1 MLESYRSFIDSL
13 EEARR
18 ERLKVPSKGQDELV
32 RKLEEDVLVESWI
45 RGDKDFREEGDEVV
59 GSIEGYMDE
68 VRIGKSVVEDKVW
81 RKGQGG
87 WVQIGVPDNEERV
100 IVEEEEQKVD
110 IARTV
115 DFEDTLC
122 MVRFSLLI

>member
-1 MLESYRSFIDSL
+1 MLDNYRSFIDSL
-13 EEARR
+13 EEARK
-18 ERLKVPSKGQDELV
+18 ERFKVPSKGQDELV
-32 RKLEEDVLVESWI
+32 RKLEEDVLVESWM
-45 RGDKDFREEGDEVV
+45 RGDKDLREEGNEVV
-59 GSIEGYMDE
+59 GSIEGYFDE
-68 VRIGKSVVEDKVW
+68 VRIGKSVVEDKVR

-87 WVQIGVPDNEERV
+87 WVEIGVPDNEERV

-110 IARTV
+110 IARIV

>member
-1 MLESYRSFIDSL
+1 M
-13 EEARR
+13 
-18 ERLKVPSKGQDELV
+18 KVPSKGQDELV